1 MTRQTLIQVT
11 RTRRAMVLTL
21 KGVVLFAY
29 WRSRSMAASFA
40 GVAVVLFGL
49 QILYN
54 AFQSDVTGLYP
65 VSAVFVFV
73 GLYIYNK

>member
-1 MTRQTLIQVT
+1 MTRQTYIHMVK
-11 RTRRAMVLTL
+11 TRREIALTF
-21 KGVVLFAY
+21 KGIILYIF
-29 WRSRSMAASFA
+29 WRSRSMAASFS

-54 AFQSDVTGLYP
+54 AFQSHAGGLYP

>member
-1 MTRQTLIQVT
+1 MVK
-11 RTRRAMVLTL
+11 TRREIALTC
-21 KGVVLFAY
+21 KGIVLFAY
-29 WRSRSMAASFA
+29 WRARQMAASFV
-40 GVAVVLFGL
+40 GVVVVLFGM

-54 AFQSDVTGLYP
+54 AFQSHTPGLYS